1 MNKIQTNIITM
12 SVYKVQVQCRKDWIS
27 KSLLFMYINYQTRV
41 KWCPVFIQV
50 NYSLDCTA
58 MDSEL
63 TNDIATS
70 LWMVLAP
77 AI

>member
-1 MNKIQTNIITM
+1 
-12 SVYKVQVQCRKDWIS
+12 
-27 KSLLFMYINYQTRV
+27 MYINYQTRV
-41 KWCPVFIQV
+41 KRCPVFIQV
-50 NYSLDCTA
+50 NYSLDRTA